1 MATTSR
7 NVSRRRKTP
16 FVFAFSFRFI
26 LIISAIAMLLS
37 YLSVYINPIK
47 SSVPL
52 FFGLYFIP
60 IAAVNFLLFIIALV
74 HKSRSAWIPIIVLLP
89 SLLFA
94 ETFFKIGST
103 QVPEKEGIKLKIESY
118 NVGMFSS
125 ASKTNDSNNK
135 NSPEAK
141 TGIRKRRSENR
152 NAVMQHIRNNTAEI
166 VCLQEVYVESKK
178 QIDTLLKKEFKY
190 RYYHIFKLGNGHYFG
205 NLTLSKFPISASGKI
220 SFPQSTNL
228 SIYTDIVHYGKT
240 IRIYNNHLESYNV
253 SFTGLIKKFNRKNNP
268 HREEIKNE
276 LIEVHEKMR
285 NTFIKRSEQVDK
297 ILATINESS
306 NPAIICG
313 DFNDTP
319 MSYTYYQLSKGR
331 KDSFKEAGN
340 WFAGTYIPVWP
351 LLRIDYIL
359 FPQEYEGVT
368 HTTLKADLSDHYPII
383 AEIII

>member
-1 MATTSR
+1 MATPGR
-7 NVSRRRKTP
+7 NRSKRGKTP

-26 LIISAIAMLLS
+26 LIISAIAMLFS
-37 YLSVYINPIK
+37 YLSVYINPVK
-47 SSVPL
+47 FSFPL

-60 IAAVNFLLFIIALV
+60 IAAVNFLLFIIAIANRS
-74 HKSRSAWIPIIVLLP
+74 KSAWIPIIVLLP
-89 SLLFA
+89 SLLYA

-103 QVPEKEGIKLKIESY
+103 QVAEKEGIKLKIESY

-125 ASKTNDSNNK
+125 GNSHNK
-135 NSPEAK
+135 KNTGAK
-141 TGIRKRRSENR
+141 TGIRQQRKQNR
-152 NAVMQHIRNNTAEI
+152 DAVMQHIRNNTAQI
-166 VCLQEVYVESKK
+166 VCLQEVYVESRR
-178 QIDTLLKKEFKY
+178 QIDTLLQKEFKY
-190 RYYHIFKLGNGHYFG
+190 RYYHIFKLKNGHYFG
-205 NLTLSKFPISASGKI
+205 NLTLSKFPITASGKI

-228 SIYTDIVHYGKT
+228 SIYTDISHYGKT
-240 IRIYNNHLESYNV
+240 FRVYNNHLESYNV

-268 HREEIKNE
+268 GGEEIKNE

-285 NTFIKRSEQVDK
+285 GTFIKRSEQVNK

-319 MSYTYYQLSKGR
+319 MSFTYYQLSKGR

-359 FPQEYEGVT
+359 FPQEYEGIT
-368 HTTLKADLSDHYPII
+368 HTTLKTDLSDHYPII